1 MIGIVYSPLS
11 LSFFASCCHDSVHD
25 HDLLLDSLDSGFLCF
40 VNLNLFLFS
49 GFCKLHDF
57 YRLSFDDETIQ
68 PELLKN
74 LRIM

>member
-25 HDLLLDSLDSGFLCF
+25 HDLLLDSLDSGFLRF
-40 VNLNLFLFS
+40 VNLNLFLFF
-49 GFCKLHDF
+49 GFYKLHDF
-57 YRLSFDDETIQ
+57 YRLSFDDVTIQ
-68 PELLKN
+68 SELLKN